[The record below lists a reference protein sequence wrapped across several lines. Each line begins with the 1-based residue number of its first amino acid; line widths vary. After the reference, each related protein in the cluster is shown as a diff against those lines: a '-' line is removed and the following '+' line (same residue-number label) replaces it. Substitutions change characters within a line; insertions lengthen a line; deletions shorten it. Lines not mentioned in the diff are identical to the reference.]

1 MKPYDDTSRHK
12 AGTIVIQLNDEMGFT
27 LEKIKPATWANIVD
41 EKGNPTSV
49 SSSGSL
55 RITLDNFMEIA
66 YWSPN
71 WRF

>member
-27 LEKIKPATWANIVD
+27 LEKIKPATWVNVVD

-55 RITLDNFMEIA
+55 PITLA
-66 YWSPN
+66 
-71 WRF
+71 